1 MATGLGLHRVE
12 VEETVSFYAFFTRE
26 PRGRNRIRLSK
37 TPISFIKGAEAVA
50 RAFEQALHVSMGGT
64 SPDGLFTLQW
74 TNDIGMADQEPA
86 ALINGIILTELTPA
100 DVPGILTALRQAGK
114 TGGMPAYPPHAGD
127 AAKLPKSRV
136 AEPCQD
142 RPFADR
148 PPCRGQGIKAAL
160 AITRDA
166 VIAEIT
172 NSELRGRGGA
182 GFPTGVK

>member
-1 MATGLGLHRVE
+1 M
-12 VEETVSFYAFFTRE
+12 
-26 PRGRNRIRLSK
+26 
-37 TPISFIKGAEAVA
+37 
-50 RAFEQALHVSMGGT
+50 SMGGI

-100 DVPGILTALRQAGK
+100 DVPWILTAIRQAGK

-148 PPCRGQGIKAAL
+148 PRAGGKGSKLRSPSRQTQSSQRSPTPSSAGAA
-160 AITRDA
+160 APAFRPA
-166 VIAEIT
+166 
-172 NSELRGRGGA
+172 
-182 GFPTGVK
+182 